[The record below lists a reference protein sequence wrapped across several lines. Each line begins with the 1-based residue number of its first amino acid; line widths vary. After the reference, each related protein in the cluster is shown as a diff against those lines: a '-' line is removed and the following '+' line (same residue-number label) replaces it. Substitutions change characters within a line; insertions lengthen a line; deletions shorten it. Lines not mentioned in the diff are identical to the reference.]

1 MLMILAIDTAT
12 RWTGVALHDG
22 QRVIAEHGW
31 LSAQTQSMELAPAV
45 ERILQQARVPASEL
59 SAIAVALGPG
69 SYTGL
74 RIGMGLAK
82 GMALAFQLPLIGV
95 PTLDI
100 VAAAQ
105 PACAGEMIAVAEAGR
120 HRITSGRYRLIKG
133 RWEPEG
139 GPVNETW
146 EELLQRIEPPLTMT
160 GEISPAAQKRIR
172 ATSRAFTVA
181 PAALRVRRAGVLA
194 ELAWRR
200 LRRGRLDD
208 PAALAPLYLRE
219 P

>member
-1 MLMILAIDTAT
+1 MILAIDTAT

-105 PACAGEMIAVAEAGR
+105 PACVGEMIAVAEAGR

>member
-1 MLMILAIDTAT
+1 MMILAIDTAT
-12 RWTGVALHDG
+12 RWTGIALHDG
-22 QRVIAEHGW
+22 QHVIADHGW

-45 ERILQQARVPASEL
+45 ARMLGRAGVHAADL

-82 GMALAFQLPLIGV
+82 GMALAYQLPLVGV

-100 VAAAQ
+100 VAAGQ
-105 PACAGEMIAVAEAGR
+105 PGCDGVLIAIAEAGR
-120 HRITSGRYRLIKG
+120 RRITSGHYRLVKG
-133 RWEPEG
+133 RWEPHG
-139 GPVNETW
+139 APVNETW
-146 EELLQRIEPPLTMT
+146 NELLQRIEPPLTIT
-160 GEISPAAQKRIR
+160 GEISPAAQKQIR
-172 ATSRAFTVA
+172 ATSRSFVVA
-181 PAALRVRRAGVLA
+181 PAAQRVRRAAVLG

-200 LRRGRLDD
+200 FRRGKSDD
-208 PAALAPLYLRE
+208 PAALAPIYLRE

>member
-1 MLMILAIDTAT
+1 MMILAIDTAT
-12 RWTGVALHDG
+12 RWTGIALHDG
-22 QRVIAEHGW
+22 QHMLAEHGW
-31 LSAQTQSMELAPAV
+31 VSTQTQSMELAPAV
-45 ERILQQARVPASEL
+45 ANMLDRAGVPAADL

-100 VAAAQ
+100 VASAH
-105 PACAGEMIAVAEAGR
+105 PLCEGDLIAVAEAGR
-120 HRITSGRYRLIKG
+120 RRITSARYRLVKG
-133 RWEPEG
+133 RWEPQG
-139 GPVNETW
+139 APVNETW
-146 EELLQRIEPPLTMT
+146 EELLQRIEPPLTIT
-160 GEISPAAQKRIR
+160 GEISPAAQKQIR
-172 ATSRAFTVA
+172 VASRSFAITT
-181 PAALRVRRAGVLA
+181 AAHRVRRAAVLA
-194 ELAWRR
+194 EIAWRR

-208 PAALAPLYLRE
+208 PAVLAPLYLRE

>member
-1 MLMILAIDTAT
+1 MMILAIDTAT
-12 RWTGVALHDG
+12 RWTGIALHDG
-22 QRVIAEHGW
+22 QHMLAEHGW
-31 LSAQTQSMELAPAV
+31 VSTQTQSMELAPAV
-45 ERILQQARVPASEL
+45 ANMLDRAGVPAAEL

-100 VAAAQ
+100 VVSAH
-105 PACAGEMIAVAEAGR
+105 PLCDGDLIAVAEAGR
-120 HRITSGRYRLIKG
+120 RRITSARYRLVKG
-133 RWEPEG
+133 RWEPKG
-139 GPVNETW
+139 APVNDTW
-146 EELLQRIEPPLTMT
+146 EELLERIEPPLTIT
-160 GEISPAAQKRIR
+160 GEISLAAQKQIR
-172 ATSRAFTVA
+172 VASRSYSIT
-181 PAALRVRRAGVLA
+181 PAAHRVRRAAVLA
-194 ELAWRR
+194 EIAWRR

>member
-1 MLMILAIDTAT
+1 MILAIDTAT

-22 QRVIAEHGW
+22 QHVIAEYGW
-31 LSAQTQSMELAPAV
+31 LAAQTQSMELAPAV
-45 ERILQQARVPASEL
+45 SRILQQTRLPASEL

-82 GMALAFQLPLIGV
+82 GMALAYQLPLIGV

-100 VAAAQ
+100 VAASQ
-105 PACAGEMIAVAEAGR
+105 PVCEGEMVAIAEAGR
-120 HRITSGRYRLIKG
+120 HRITSGKYRLIKG
-133 RWEPEG
+133 RWEPDG

-146 EELLQRIEPPLTMT
+146 DELLQRIQPPLTIT
-160 GEISPAAQKRIR
+160 GEISPAAQKQIR
-172 ATSRAFTVA
+172 ATSRGFTVA
-181 PAALRVRRAGVLA
+181 PAALRVRRAAVLA

-208 PAALAPLYLRE
+208 PAALTPIYLRE